1 MLPSQDDAHTQRLQ
15 AVRDQIEGLRRQ
27 VEAKP
32 DEQYL
37 RDRLTVM
44 ERELADLERASS
56 PDR

>member
-15 AVRDQIEGLRRQ
+15 GVRDQIEGLRRQ

-44 ERELADLERASS
+44 ERELADLERESS